1 MKHMVQSLKVF
12 WRSERLIRQND
23 LRLATQ
29 KILFL
34 ALAGLVVVFGLVML
48 SISVFFALVPHFGQ
62 AMAAFT
68 VGGADIVIAVILV
81 FYAKAIKPAEE
92 VKMVREVRD
101 MAINDIEEELAI
113 TGAELAALR
122 DDVRKFI
129 RNPIDMLFPAAMGPL
144 MDAVIKGVRSSKKQA
159 DKPDSS

>member
-1 MKHMVQSLKVF
+1 MKHIVQSLKVF

-34 ALAGLVVVFGLVML
+34 ALAGLVAVFGLVIL
-48 SISVFFALVPHFGQ
+48 SVSVFFALVPYLGQ
-62 AMAAFT
+62 AKAALT
-68 VGGADIVIAVILV
+68 VAGADIMIAAILV

-101 MAINDIEEELAI
+101 MAINDIEAELAR

-129 RNPIDMLFPAAMGPL
+129 RNPIDTLLPAAMGPL
-144 MDAVIKGVRSSKKQA
+144 LVAAVKGVRSSKKHA
-159 DKPDSS
+159 DKPDS

>member
-1 MKHMVQSLKVF
+1 MKHIAQSLKVF

-48 SISVFFALVPHFGQ
+48 SLSVFFALVPHLGQ
-62 AMAAFT
+62 AKAAFT
-68 VGGADIVIAVILV
+68 VGGADIIIAAILV
-81 FYAKAIKPAEE
+81 FYAKAIKPAQE

-101 MAINDIEEELAI
+101 MAINDIEEELAR
-113 TGAELAALR
+113 TGSELAALR

-129 RNPIDMLFPAAMGPL
+129 RNPIDTLLPAAMGPIL
-144 MDAVIKGVRSSKKQA
+144 GAVVKGVGSSKKHA
-159 DKPDSS
+159 EKPDS

>member
-1 MKHMVQSLKVF
+1 MKHIVQSLKVF

-34 ALAGLVVVFGLVML
+34 ALAGLVAVFGLVML
-48 SISVFFALVPHFGQ
+48 SISVFFALVPHLGQ
-62 AMAAFT
+62 AIAALT
-68 VGGADIVIAVILV
+68 VAGTDIIIAAILV

-101 MAINDIEEELAI
+101 MAINDIEGELAR
-113 TGAELAALR
+113 TGSELAALR
-122 DDVRKFI
+122 DDLRKFI
-129 RNPIDMLFPAAMGPL
+129 RNPIDTLLPAAMGPL
-144 MDAVIKGVRSSKKQA
+144 LGAVVKGVRSSKKHA
-159 DKPDSS
+159 DKPDS